1 MNDCVIYLLKKF
13 LPEGVAMRIGA
24 EHFRPR
30 MSCVILACCFF
41 FSVAT
46 GSVAFAAEKT
56 EQSAASQ
63 SKETFNLILPFKDL
77 TVGQGQEVTMDA
89 EVVNRTKDPVEVSLT
104 LDGVPKGWD
113 VNFNSRY
120 PSYPIRSVTVGGAGG
135 DQSGIKSTTVEF
147 KAKVPDNT
155 KPGNYQIK
163 VTAKDTAGTTQY
175 AENITFRVTSKKV
188 ETGGLK
194 LTSQYPVLS
203 TASGQTLKFTVDLKN
218 ETNKPLTTSLAAQAP
233 EGWTVRFKPQFGDT
247 QISSIQLKENATETL
262 SVEIDSPA
270 RADAKE
276 YPVTI
281 RARAGAFE
289 TATNLKVTL
298 KGTQDLKMG
307 SASGTL
313 NTSLTAGKKTPVD
326 FLVGNAGTA
335 PIRNLSF
342 ISKKPNDKW
351 TVEFRPDKID
361 ALNPGEVREIK
372 MDILAPDRTI
382 AGDYLLNLTA
392 NAPEVNKSV
401 EFRVT
406 VSTPT
411 LWGWVGFGIV
421 ALVVL
426 GLAVVFFRLGR
437 R

>member
-1 MNDCVIYLLKKF
+1 MVICLLLNF
-13 LPEGVAMRIGA
+13 QPEGVAMRIGA
-24 EHFRPR
+24 TRIYRRVF
-30 MSCVILACCFF
+30 SYFFAWFF
-41 FSVAT
+41 FSSAIFVSS
-46 GSVAFAAEKT
+46 GLAAEAT
-56 EQSAASQ
+56 PAPEP
-63 SKETFNLILPFKDL
+63 KESFNLILPFKDL
-77 TVGQGQEVTMDA
+77 TVGQGQEVTMDT
-89 EVVNRTKDPVEVSLT
+89 EIVNRRREPVEVSL
-104 LDGVPKGWD
+104 LLEGIPSGWD

-120 PSYPIRSVTVGGAGG
+120 PSYPIRSVMVAAS
-135 DQSGIKSTTVEF
+135 DQSTTKSTTIEL

-155 KPGNYQIK
+155 KPGSYPIK
-163 VTAKDTAGTTQY
+163 VTAKDTAGPTQY
-175 AENITFRVTSKKV
+175 IATINFRVQSKKV

-218 ETNKPLTTSLAAQAP
+218 ETNKPLTTSLVAQP
-233 EGWTVRFKPQFGDT
+233 PQGWTVRFKPQFGDT
-247 QISSIQLKENATETL
+247 QISSIQLKENASETL
-262 SVEIDSPA
+262 SVEIDTPT
-270 RADAKE
+270 RAEAAE
-276 YPVTI
+276 HPVTI

-289 TATNLKVTL
+289 ANTSIKVSL

-335 PIRNLSF
+335 PVRNLSF
-342 ISKKPNDKW
+342 ITKKPTDKW
-351 TVEFRPDKID
+351 TVEFKPDKID

-372 MDILAPDRTI
+372 MEIFAPDRTI

-392 NAPEVNKSV
+392 NSPEVNKSV

-411 LWGWVGFGIV
+411 VWGWVGFGIV
-421 ALVVL
+421 GLVVL

>member
-1 MNDCVIYLLKKF
+1 
-13 LPEGVAMRIGA
+13 MRIGVA
-24 EHFRPR
+24 RLRPR
-30 MSCVILACCFF
+30 TSSKIITACFLAL
-41 FSVAT
+41 SVAT
-46 GSVAFAAEKT
+46 SSLALAAEKT
-56 EQSAASQ
+56 EQSTAQ

-89 EVVNRTKDPVEVSLT
+89 EIVNRTKDPVEVSLT
-104 LDGVPKGWD
+104 IDGVPKGWD

-120 PSYPIRSVTVGGAGG
+120 PSYPIRSVTVAGAGAEA
-135 DQSGIKSTTVEF
+135 SATKSTTIEF
-147 KAKVPDNT
+147 KAKVPEAT
-155 KPGNYQIK
+155 KPGTYPVK
-163 VTAKDTAGTTQY
+163 VTAKDAAGTTQY
-175 AENITFRVTSKKV
+175 ADTINFRVTSKKV

-218 ETNKPLTTSLAAQAP
+218 ETPKPLTVSLVAQAP
-233 EGWTVRFKPQFGDT
+233 QGWTVRFKPQFGDT
-247 QISSIQLKENATETL
+247 QISSIQLKENASETL
-262 SVEIDSPA
+262 SVEIDTPA
-270 RADAKE
+270 RAEAAE
-276 YPVTI
+276 SPVTI
-281 RARAGAFE
+281 RARAGAYE
-289 TATNLKVTL
+289 AAATLKVSL

-307 SASGTL
+307 SAAGTL

-342 ISKKPNDKW
+342 LSKKPNDKW

-361 ALNPGEVREIK
+361 ALNSGEVKEIK
-372 MDILAPDRTI
+372 MEILAPDRTI
-382 AGDYLLNLTA
+382 AGDYLLTLTA

-411 LWGWVGFGIV
+411 VWGWVGFGIV

>member
-1 MNDCVIYLLKKF
+1 
-13 LPEGVAMRIGA
+13 MRIGA
-24 EHFRPR
+24 DRIGVR
-30 MSCVILACCFF
+30 KLINLSLCVFL

-46 GSVAFAAEKT
+46 GSLAFGAEKT
-56 EQSAASQ
+56 TQSTASQ

-89 EVVNRTKDPVEVSLT
+89 EVVNRTREPVEVSLT

-120 PSYPIRSVTVGGAGG
+120 PSYPIRSVTVAGAGAEA
-135 DQSGIKSTTVEF
+135 SATKSTTIEF
-147 KAKVPDNT
+147 KAKVPETT
-155 KPGNYQIK
+155 KPGTYQVK
-163 VTAKDTAGTTQY
+163 VTAKDAEGSTQF
-175 AENITFRVTSKKV
+175 ADTINFRVTSKKV
-188 ETGGLK
+188 DTGGLK

-218 ETNKPLTTSLAAQAP
+218 ETPKPLTVSLVAQP
-233 EGWTVRFKPQFGDT
+233 PQGWTVRFKPQFGDT
-247 QISSIQLKENATETL
+247 QISSIQLKENASETL
-262 SVEIDSPA
+262 SVEIDTPA
-270 RADAKE
+270 RAEAAE
-276 YPVTI
+276 SPVTI

-289 TATNLKVTL
+289 ASATVKVSL

-307 SASGTL
+307 SAAGTL
-313 NTSLTAGKKTPVD
+313 NTSLTAGRKTPVD

-342 ISKKPNDKW
+342 LSKKPNDKW

-361 ALNPGEVREIK
+361 ALNPGEVKEIK
-372 MDILAPDRTI
+372 MEILAPDRTI
-382 AGDYLLNLTA
+382 AGDYLLTLTA

-411 LWGWVGFGIV
+411 VWGWIGFGIV